1 MAYRAT
7 KSGLAAE
14 AQGKI
19 RGKYDQAEA
28 QKALTFISQKIGE
41 SFSTSGDMDNF
52 QNQLKDGVKL
62 CKLVNAVKPGSIPE
76 KKYANPPTM
85 SFKQM
90 ELIGLAIDKMKTLGV
105 PDHEMFQ
112 TVDLYEAQNLHQ
124 VVISLSAVAR
134 KVGAYGPKEAE
145 ANKREFTDEQLK
157 AGQNIIGLQM
167 GTNKGANQS
176 GMNIGNTR
184 HIVD

>member
-1 MAYRAT
+1 
-7 KSGLAAE
+7 
-14 AQGKI
+14 
-19 RGKYDQAEA
+19 
-28 QKALTFISQKIGE
+28 
-41 SFSTSGDMDNF
+41 
-52 QNQLKDGVKL
+52 
-62 CKLVNAVKPGSIPE
+62 
-76 KKYANPPTM
+76 M

-90 ELIGLAIDKMKTLGV
+90 ELIGLAIDKMKQLGV

-112 TVDLYEAQNLHQ
+112 TVDLYEGQNLHQ
-124 VVISLSAVAR
+124 CVIGISALAR
-134 KVGAYGPKEAE
+134 KTGAYGPKEAD
-145 ANKREFTDEQLK
+145 ANKRDFTEEQLK